1 MKRYLLD
8 TNICIAILKKA
19 SNVAKAISQI
29 KCLNVIFLR

>member
-8 TNICIAILKKA
+8 TNICIAILKKD

-29 KCLNVIFLR
+29 ELS